1 MAKPNFDTLDV
12 LVVDPSPHMTTLV
25 VSMLRHLKVG
35 KVQEAASSSAALTK
49 LQQRKFNV
57 VVIEDNIAPVDG
69 VELTKALRAMTD
81 CPSRDAAVIMMS
93 SAPGAARIAEARD
106 AGITEFL
113 RKPFAG
119 NHLATRLE
127 SILVAP
133 RAFIAAPGYAGP
145 DRRRRERSPSG
156 PDRRRS
162 GTDE

>member
-1 MAKPNFDTLDV
+1 MAKPDFGTLDV
-12 LVVDPSPHMTTLV
+12 LVVDPSPHMTGLV

-35 KVQEAASSSAALTK
+35 KVQEAASSSLALSK
-49 LQQRKFNV
+49 LQQRKFHV

-69 VELTKALRAMTD
+69 VALTKTLRALAE

-113 RKPFAG
+113 RKPFAA

-133 RAFIAAPGYAGP
+133 RAFIAAPSYAGP
-145 DRRRRERSPSG
+145 DRRRRERAPSG

>member
-1 MAKPNFDTLDV
+1 MTKPNFETLDV
-12 LVVDPSPHMTTLV
+12 LVVDPSAHMTTLV

-35 KVQEAASSSAALTK
+35 KVQEAPSSSLALAK

-57 VVIEDNIAPVDG
+57 VVIEDKLAPVDG
-69 VELTKALRAMTD
+69 VELTKALRALAD

-93 SAPGAARIAEARD
+93 SAPDAARIAEARD

-145 DRRRRERSPSG
+145 DRRRRERTPGG
-156 PDRRRS
+156 PDRRRN

>member
-1 MAKPNFDTLDV
+1 MAKIGFETLDV
-12 LVVDPSPHMTTLV
+12 LVVDPSPHLTTLV

-69 VELTKALRAMTD
+69 VELTKTLRAMTD

-93 SAPGAARIAEARD
+93 SSPGAARIAEARD

-113 RKPFAG
+113 RKPFAA

-133 RAFIAAPGYAGP
+133 RPFIAAPGYAGP
-145 DRRRRERSPSG
+145 DRRRRERSPGG
-156 PDRRRS
+156 PERRRS
-162 GTDE
+162 SAE